1 MQSEQQRNIFPEPSS
16 GRTSAAIGSTHES
29 VEDARRVAERLSQM
43 AEQMQMFLT
52 KQVDRLEKEIGA
64 APGGKPDFVEYQR
77 LVEEFQEVRQAW
89 ELERD
94 AEKDRLVMESER
106 LVEAWKKL
114 EAEQRETLK
123 QRVLRTAGGEARV
136 GGQGGG
142 ALASQRLAGP
152 SNTVAVA
159 DGDSRSPTSRN
170 GQIPFQQLRRE
181 MMEHARQRRKR

>member
-1 MQSEQQRNIFPEPSS
+1 M
-16 GRTSAAIGSTHES
+16 
-29 VEDARRVAERLSQM
+29 AERLSQM

-159 DGDSRSPTSRN
+159 DCDSRSPTSRN